1 MAYVNIDERY
11 LIRVEIEENQ
21 VEVIQREYKKKD
33 KETKQPNGEIGIL
46 YSQMGYIYL
55 GKQVIECKLGM
66 SEGQLPYPAGMYL
79 LHPATLKVDNFGGL
93 DFGFDTILIP
103 ISEAK
108 AK

>member
-1 MAYVNIDERY
+1 MAYVSIDERY
-11 LIRVEIEENQ
+11 LIRVEIEDNQ
-21 VEVIQREYKKKD
+21 VEIIQREYQKKD
-33 KETKQPNGEIGIL
+33 KDTKKPTGEIGML

-66 SEGQLPYPAGMYL
+66 QKDQPPYPAGMYL
-79 LHPATLKVDNFGGL
+79 LHPATLKVDGFGGL